1 MSVLNFGL
9 LGCGRVSEKHLTAL
23 TSGLFAGRLVAV
35 ADVKPKAAEIQAAK
49 YKVSPHPNLEAMLEA
64 HPAIDVVTV
73 AIPTGYHAEFTIA
86 ALNAGKHVVVEKP
99 MALRVAECEA
109 MVAAADK
116 AGRRLFVVK
125 QNRLNPAVQAARQ
138 ALEANRFGKLVMGTV
153 RLRWCRE
160 QKYYDDGWH
169 GTWALDGGVMSQQAS
184 HHLDLLQSFFGT
196 VDIVQCQTARRLMNL
211 EAEDTAAAVI
221 RFKSGALGVFE
232 ATTATRPED
241 LEASLSILGEKGS
254 VIIGGRAVNRILYWK
269 FTEPRPED
277 ETIIQKFSEDA
288 DHVYGQGHGPYY
300 ANVCEAI
307 LQNKPGLVEGAEGKK
322 NIDILSALYESAA
335 CGGEAKAPGCK
346 IVNSK
351 LGLKS
356 SKSR

>member
-1 MSVLNFGL
+1 MPS
-9 LGCGRVSEKHLTAL
+9 
-23 TSGLFAGRLVAV
+23 
-35 ADVKPKAAEIQAAK
+35 
-49 YKVSPHPNLEAMLEA
+49 SPSR
-64 HPAIDVVTV
+64 
-73 AIPTGYHAEFTIA
+73 

-109 MVAAADK
+109 MIAAAER

-160 QKYYDDGWH
+160 QKYYNDGWH

-184 HHLDLLQSFFGT
+184 HHLDLLQSFFGP
-196 VDIVQCQTARRLMNL
+196 VDIVQCQTARRLMDL

-221 RFKSGALGVFE
+221 RFKSGALGIFE

-277 ETIIQKFSEDA
+277 ETIIQRFSQDV
-288 DHVYGQGHGPYY
+288 DHVYGRGHGPTTPTC
-300 ANVCEAI
+300 ARRFSRTSRGWSRAPKVRRTLISCPRSTSPPPAGGRLRRPAARQSNPTWCEAAGRTFDALTRRLQAGI
-307 LQNKPGLVEGAEGKK
+307 LPAGSLVSVRAGAMPVRGGLAANPLAEGTQA
-322 NIDILSALYESAA
+322 NRR
-335 CGGEAKAPGCK
+335 
-346 IVNSK
+346 V
-351 LGLKS
+351 
-356 SKSR
+356 RQT

>member
-1 MSVLNFGL
+1 MRALNFGL

-23 TSGLFAGRLVAV
+23 TSGLFPGRLVAV
-35 ADVKPKAAEIQAAK
+35 ADIKPKAAEAKAAK
-49 YKVSPHPNLEAMLEA
+49 YKVSAHASLEAMLQA
-64 HPAIDVVTV
+64 HQEIEVVTV
-73 AIPTGYHAEFTIA
+73 AIPTGHHTEFTIA

-109 MVAAADK
+109 MIKAAEK
-116 AGRRLFVVK
+116 ARRRLFVVK
-125 QNRLNPAVQAARQ
+125 QNRLNPAVLAARQ
-138 ALEANRFGKLVMGTV
+138 ALEADRFGKLVMGTV

-184 HHLDLLQSFFGT
+184 HHLDLLQSFFGS
-196 VDIVQCQTARRLMNL
+196 VDFVQCQTARRLMDL
-211 EAEDTAAAVI
+211 EAEDTAAALI
-221 RFKSGALGVFE
+221 RFKSGALGIFE

-269 FTEPRPED
+269 FTKPRPED
-277 ETIIQKFSEDA
+277 ETIIQRFSQDV
-288 DHVYGQGHGPYY
+288 DHVYGLGHGPYY

-335 CGGEAKAPGCK
+335 CGGEAKKPGCK
-346 IVNSK
+346 TVKSK
-351 LGLKS
+351 LGLK
-356 SKSR
+356 KTKGA